1 MVKRSLKRNK
11 KQKIQRRIK
20 TNRKRRSN
28 RNNDRMRSN
37 KRRSNRR
44 SNKQIKRKNDKR
56 RSNDRIFKK
65 ALNEEIMTKEESIE
79 FIFHNKVSQ
88 DTVNKIYPLFAAVVK
103 TFNKNK
109 LDYWATGG
117 TLLGAVRSKGMI
129 QWDDDIDVAIK
140 KSDISLLESL
150 KEQFAEQD
158 LRLYKPS
165 GKYYKVKYADIK
177 NNHLW
182 IDIFIVDNN
191 GNYLQGHKAKR
202 QYLPGEIFPLKRGKY
217 GPISIKIPNQS
228 KKYLDRIFPNWRKTA
243 IIYNHA
249 DKKKNKRIM
258 KLTKDMLKPLL
269 PKNLS

>member
-1 MVKRSLKRNK
+1 MWIFNILYVILLMVKRSQRG
-11 KQKIQRRIK
+11 QRRIK

-37 KRRSNRR
+37 KRKSNRR
-44 SNKQIKRKNDKR
+44 SKQRVLT
-56 RSNDRIFKK
+56 KK
-65 ALNEEIMTKEESIE
+65 DSQKLVI
-79 FIFHNKVSQ
+79 HNKVSQ
-88 DTVNKIYPLFAAVVK
+88 ETVNKIYPLFSAVVK

-140 KSDISLLESL
+140 KSDIPLLESL

-165 GKYYKVKYADIK
+165 GKYYKVKYADRK
-177 NNHLW
+177 NDHLW
-182 IDIFIVDNN
+182 IDIFVVDEN

-228 KKYLDRIFPNWRKTA
+228 KKYLDRIFPDWRKTA
-243 IIYNHA
+243 IMYNHA
-249 DKKKNKRIM
+249 DKKKKKVTM

-269 PKNLS
+269 PNNLS